1 MLRLDINLVFTII
14 NLLVLY
20 FLMKKFLF
28 KPVNN
33 IIAQRED
40 SIKKQ
45 FEDAENA
52 KKQAESVKQQYEA
65 SLASAKEDSAKIVQ
79 EAKEK
84 ARVEYD
90 RIVKSADEEVTR
102 KLQKA
107 EETIRE
113 EKEKSLRNMEADI
126 GKLVVAAASKVV
138 GENMSVKD
146 NQKLYDEFLA
156 EMGDK
161 K

>member
-33 IIAQRED
+33 IIAKREEA
-40 SIKKQ
+40 IQKQ
-45 FEDAENA
+45 YDDANETKA
-52 KKQAESVKQQYEA
+52 QAQELKSQYEA
-65 SLASAKEDSAKIVQ
+65 SLAGAKEDSAKLVQ
-79 EAKEK
+79 EAREK

-90 RIVKSADEEVTR
+90 RIVKSADDEVTK

-107 EETIRE
+107 EETIEE
-113 EKEKSLRNMEADI
+113 EKRKSLRSMQDQI
-126 GKLVVAAASKVV
+126 QDLVVAAATKVV
-138 GENMSVKD
+138 GEQVNAEDSRR
-146 NQKLYDEFLA
+146 LYDDFIA
-156 EMGDK
+156 EMGETK
-161 K
+161 